1 MFENLFSNILLGFI
15 QGITEFIPIS
25 SSGHLIILRD
35 ILGMQI
41 PNGFAYD
48 AVLQLATTLA
58 IFVYFRK
65 DFIKLLKDLYKFIRK
80 QKLEKDDKRMVQA
93 IIWGTIPAVVLGL
106 IFESLMATS
115 FRSSLYVAF
124 GLITGGLIMI
134 MSENYYLK
142 LDSIKSINKKTGLKI
157 GFFQALALI
166 PGMSRSGMTISG
178 GLFNKINR
186 DDAIRFSFLLAFPI
200 LFGSGLKKLVDL
212 IGSGEIIGLGFGLFV
227 GTATAFIVGILAIH
241 FLISFLKKNTL
252 RAFAYYRIFLAALI
266 IAIYIV

>member
-1 MFENLFSNILLGFI
+1 MFENLFNSVLLGFI

-35 ILGMQI
+35 ILDIQI
-41 PNGFAYD
+41 SNGFAYD
-48 AVLQLATTLA
+48 AVLQLTTTLA

-65 DFIKLLKDLYKFIRK
+65 DFVKLLKDLYKFVCK
-80 QKLEKDDKRMVQA
+80 QTLEKDDKRMVQA
-93 IIWGTIPAVVLGL
+93 IIWGTIPAVFLGL
-106 IFESLMATS
+106 LLEGLMETV
-115 FRSSLYVAF
+115 FRSSMYVAA
-124 GLITGGLIMI
+124 GLIIGALIMI
-134 MSENYYLK
+134 MAENYYLK

-186 DDAIRFSFLLAFPI
+186 EDAIRFSFLLAFPI
-200 LFGSGLKKLVDL
+200 LFGSGLKKLFEL
-212 IGSGEIIGLGFGLFV
+212 IGTGEIIGLGFGLLLGSIVAFLV
-227 GTATAFIVGILAIH
+227 GLFAIH

-266 IAIYIV
+266 IALYIV